1 LALRSKAR
9 KGERENKNVVLSTR
23 TAKFAGREF
32 ISSADFVVYGGGRCK
47 FCPYGAMGLN
57 TDKIMQSENTDK
69 ATAELSAVVDE
80 LLNQLSTKFSTISS
94 ELLSKS
100 EFCLCFAV

>member
-1 LALRSKAR
+1 MPFTRSPER
-9 KGERENKNVVLSTR
+9 KSSNR
-23 TAKFAGREF
+23 AKG
-32 ISSADFVVYGGGRCK
+32 
-47 FCPYGAMGLN
+47 
-57 TDKIMQSENTDK
+57 ENTDK

-100 EFCLCFAV
+100 AHDFVPFSLNLSFILASPFSSSIFTRSLPRGSMIPESSFASC